1 MKCYNCG
8 AELSEVSFC
17 TACKRDVSLYKKI
30 VYKSNRLYNEGL
42 EKAGVR
48 DFTGAI
54 SCLRQSLRLN
64 KENIDARNL
73 LGLIYF
79 EMGETAQALEE
90 WVISSNFRDAENMAS
105 EYIGMIQE
113 NQAEFDVLKRAAKD
127 YNGAL
132 EMCRD
137 GNKDLAMIRLKKI
150 IAANSRYV
158 RAYQLLALLYMDAS
172 QFDKAER
179 EITKALS
186 VDRTNTLSL
195 RYLNIIHNNS
205 DLAENDKKGFFK
217 NDDEPTRFIRDNEL
231 IIQPANVHEP
241 RTGSVGTIFNIVIGL
256 VLGLAVMYF
265 LVLPTRITAVRN
277 EVKSS
282 IEELQSNL
290 DKKNADYDAL
300 LQELNEVNAERLRL
314 EEDLGDYTGEQGTL
328 ADIDKLIEAAKAYV
342 SGAEAETV
350 GEMLWDIR
358 NSTDPGKLSENCSD
372 LYNSL
377 YAQVAPLL
385 LEQAAAAAN
394 GAYYRGDY
402 ENSGPLYEKAYF
414 YNENNSDLIYFAA
427 VSYENSGDK
436 IKAMDLYRYIVDKYP
451 GTYIES
457 MSSQALEKLEG
468 ENG

>member
-1 MKCYNCG
+1 M
-8 AELSEVSFC
+8 
-17 TACKRDVSLYKKI
+17 TLYKKI

-158 RAYQLLALLYMDAS
+158 RAYQLLALLYMEAS
-172 QFDKAER
+172 QFDKTER

-195 RYLNIIHNNS
+195 RYLKIIQNNS
-205 DLAENDKKGFFK
+205 DPSENDKKGFFK

-241 RTGSVGTIFNIVIGL
+241 RTGSVGTLFNIAIGL

-265 LVLPTRITAVRN
+265 LVLPTRIIAVRE
-277 EVKSS
+277 EVRANV
-282 IEELQSNL
+282 EELQANL

-300 LQELNEVNAERLRL
+300 QQDLNEVNAERLRL
-314 EEDLGDYTGEQGTL
+314 EETLGDYTGEQGTL

-342 SGAEAETV
+342 SG
-350 GEMLWDIR
+350 
-358 NSTDPGKLSENCSD
+358 
-372 LYNSL
+372 
-377 YAQVAPLL
+377 
-385 LEQAAAAAN
+385 
-394 GAYYRGDY
+394 
-402 ENSGPLYEKAYF
+402 
-414 YNENNSDLIYFAA
+414 
-427 VSYENSGDK
+427 
-436 IKAMDLYRYIVDKYP
+436 
-451 GTYIES
+451 
-457 MSSQALEKLEG
+457 
-468 ENG
+468 